1 MAERTFD
8 DYKSENYI
16 WITMAASEYY
26 PDYLLAARNYYGP
39 VLSQFR
45 TLLTTSA
52 SSTML
57 YRSIMNQSNG
67 WMRTQL
73 CRVFKRY
80 ISPNTPVELLKKKRS
95 TEANIQGFQSQFRKI
110 ADAQAAF
117 SDRPDPDEALCA
129 LMWEY
134 KDRGRPGYDLTGT
147 LFQLLRESI
156 KESEIDGPEGAGQD
170 IQLKDVWDCY
180 PVESRPIDFTIK
192 LDGQIV
198 AVGLARYDSDRGG
211 AQEDDRIGQYREVA
225 REIIQYCDSHN
236 MPKMKVV
243 FVNDGPGLL
252 AGSMWDDYG
261 RLDKLMG
268 NRVKVVTLRMV
279 PERITKEWLLT

>member
-1 MAERTFD
+1 MAEKSFD
-8 DYKSENYI
+8 DYKSDSYS
-16 WITMAASEYY
+16 WITVASSEHY
-26 PDYLLAARNYYGP
+26 PDYLLTATNYYGP
-39 VLSQFR
+39 VLTQFR

-52 SSTML
+52 SSPIL
-57 YRSIMNQSNG
+57 YRSIMNQTSG
-67 WMRTQL
+67 WMRIQL
-73 CRVFKRY
+73 CRVVKRY
-80 ISPNTPVELLKKKRS
+80 ISPTTPVELLKRKRS

-117 SDRPDPDEALCA
+117 LERPDPDEVLCA

-134 KDRGRPGYDLTGT
+134 KDRGKPGYDLTGT
-147 LFQLLRESI
+147 LFQMLRDSI
-156 KESEIDGPEGAGQD
+156 EQAQIDGPEGAGQD
-170 IQLKDVWDCY
+170 IQLKDVWNSY
-180 PVESRPIDFTIK
+180 PVESRPVDFIIK
-192 LDGQIV
+192 VDGQVV

-225 REIIQYCDSHN
+225 REIVEYCDSHN

-252 AGSMWDDYG
+252 TGSMWDDYG
-261 RLDKLMG
+261 RLDKMIG